1 MFFNFFI
8 NSIFFR
14 CALKWFLEGLWN
26 VIQVFIWVYACP
38 LLQTIIYVTTFISVF
53 TWQLWLQYFITKHS
67 FMECYLEEE
76 YIKFN
81 ISFIFHFKFPWDSQY
96 ARSKSENIVSE
107 RRHNLNQKIVTQY
120 DQYKPIST
128 QCDTF
133 LFRQLVLSS

>member
-1 MFFNFFI
+1 MIFRRLVKCDTSFHLSLRFPPAKNYYLCDNFHF
-8 NSIFFR
+8 S
-14 CALKWFLEGLWN
+14 
-26 VIQVFIWVYACP
+26 
-38 LLQTIIYVTTFISVF
+38 IYVTTLASVF
-53 TWQLWLQYFITKHS
+53 HNKAL

-120 DQYKPIST
+120 DQI
-128 QCDTF
+128 
-133 LFRQLVLSS
+133 